1 MENGGGGPYFAS
13 KVSTGFNVSLTIP
26 LIGTEI
32 ASEAVVGP
40 ENELTT
46 SFTYKDKNSLEFCV
60 TNNERIATD
69 DSDLIVGGATLLDNT
84 SNDTLAG
91 NDVYVGIGFNVI
103 FSDSKEVTFDDMACS
118 VNVDNVVTASP
129 DTLLPTINIQNGT

>member
-1 MENGGGGPYFAS
+1 MAVAPFGKRKQILQFLSMENGGGEALFLAS

-46 SFTYKDKNSLEFCV
+46 SLLTKIKTPLFCV

-69 DSDLIVGGATLLDNT
+69 DSDLIVGRQHCSTILLMT
-84 SNDTLAG
+84 
-91 NDVYVGIGFNVI
+91 
-103 FSDSKEVTFDDMACS
+103 
-118 VNVDNVVTASP
+118 P
-129 DTLLPTINIQNGT
+129 LPGMMYMLVLDLM